1 MKKIISLLLCMV
13 LVLGCVSALA
23 EGADDVTVA
32 EGMRLSYDGIFYDEF
47 LDSEAT
53 ITVKLENKGSKD
65 AVPVTF
71 VVAEYT
77 EADGCRT
84 MVGFKRI
91 TDSIGASES
100 KGFELKYDV
109 DSSKNIINVFA
120 FCSTS
125 MGVVSLGSF
134 ELDAFQYV
142 GNESEDVSGQVSTS
156 VYKINKFEE

>member
-32 EGMRLSYDGIFYDEF
+32 EGMRLSFDGIFYDEF

-53 ITVKLENKGSKD
+53 ITVKLENKGTKD

-91 TDSIGASES
+91 ADSIGASAS
-100 KGFELKYDV
+100 KEFELKYDV
-109 DSSKNIINVFA
+109 VDNENKINVFA

-142 GNESEDVSGQVSTS
+142 GSEADGAS